1 MIFTQDYFLTNM
13 KYVWN
18 DWKEIY
24 NCLMYL
30 SAEAYML
37 CMAMDCRIG
46 PQHSKR
52 YAHGMTLTDGTWEQV
67 IVQTSEC
74 IKRCSSIL

>member
-1 MIFTQDYFLTNM
+1 
-13 KYVWN
+13 
-18 DWKEIY
+18 
-24 NCLMYL
+24 MYL

-52 YAHGMTLTDGTWEQV
+52 YAHGVTLTDGTWELQLM
-67 IVQTSEC
+67 VQTSEC
-74 IKRCSSIL
+74 IKRCTSIL

>member
-1 MIFTQDYFLTNM
+1 
-13 KYVWN
+13 
-18 DWKEIY
+18 
-24 NCLMYL
+24 MYL

-67 IVQTSEC
+67 NSFFFFLNENY
-74 IKRCSSIL
+74 CS

>member
-1 MIFTQDYFLTNM
+1 
-13 KYVWN
+13 
-18 DWKEIY
+18 
-24 NCLMYL
+24 MYL

-52 YAHGMTLTDGTWEQV
+52 NARGMTLTDGTWEQV

-74 IKRCSSIL
+74 LLVGV

>member
-1 MIFTQDYFLTNM
+1 
-13 KYVWN
+13 
-18 DWKEIY
+18 
-24 NCLMYL
+24 MYL

-52 YAHGMTLTDGTWEQV
+52 NARGMTLTDGTWEQV

-74 IKRCSSIL
+74 INAVFICRCVYLLEWE